1 MMIFQRIAEAVRRWW
16 SRLIPYKDI
25 AAAEQIRTPLAPE
38 MVRALSLW
46 CELFHDRAPW
56 KEPGKVKSLN
66 LCAMAASE
74 IARQVVLEM
83 KATVDAGSEDVVGKP
98 VTNER
103 SAFLEETFEG
113 LLSVLRLKL
122 EVGCAAGGM
131 IVKPCPDPATG
142 RIYFDFAPD
151 WSLYP
156 LAFDG
161 AGNLSDVIIP
171 DVFRDGETIYT
182 RLERHTLNGEDVT
195 ITQRAFKTTHED
207 SLGTEVPLSSVER
220 WAALEPEVT
229 VTGAG
234 GMLFGW
240 YKVAAANTVDADCAL
255 GASVFAKAVD
265 VAREIDLQYSRLLW
279 EFEGGELAVDVDPTA
294 LYEKSDGKG
303 HKLPKLNER
312 LFRAVD
318 TGADSTYEVF
328 APTLRDV
335 SLVNGLNQLLIRFED
350 LCGLSRGTFS
360 DANVDARTATE
371 LRIVKQRSYAT
382 VADNQKALEKCLRD
396 VLRAMDVYATLY
408 NLAPAGEWAASFE
421 WDDSILTDVDAQ
433 LQQRLLLVNSGVM
446 SKAELRQWYLGESEQ
461 QAEAAVA
468 KIRDE
473 GKTVEEDGDDG
484 FFKRE

>member
-1 MMIFQRIAEAVRRWW
+1 M
-16 SRLIPYKDI
+16 IPYKDI

-279 EFEGGELAVDVDPTA
+279 EFEGG
-294 LYEKSDGKG
+294 
-303 HKLPKLNER
+303 
-312 LFRAVD
+312 
-318 TGADSTYEVF
+318 
-328 APTLRDV
+328 
-335 SLVNGLNQLLIRFED
+335 
-350 LCGLSRGTFS
+350 
-360 DANVDARTATE
+360 
-371 LRIVKQRSYAT
+371 
-382 VADNQKALEKCLRD
+382 
-396 VLRAMDVYATLY
+396 
-408 NLAPAGEWAASFE
+408 
-421 WDDSILTDVDAQ
+421 
-433 LQQRLLLVNSGVM
+433 
-446 SKAELRQWYLGESEQ
+446 
-461 QAEAAVA
+461 
-468 KIRDE
+468 
-473 GKTVEEDGDDG
+473 
-484 FFKRE
+484 